1 MIHEAIDRGEGTSE
15 NPLLRDNRRQRDE
28 RSESLS
34 QLGFAEAEY
43 GAKKRQTQSEAFL
56 ERREALTPRAE
67 LEPRIAPH
75 DVRGASGRP
84 PDRLARDAAG
94 AMSAAALQPEDP
106 ARDDALCEV
115 ESMRRLAGVTLE
127 RVPDETTILNFRH
140 LLQRRDLGEVLFTAI
155 HEHLARRGL
164 LWRAGTIRDATI
176 IAAPESTKNAA
187 GARDPW
193 MRPTRKGK
201 KWHLGMKR
209 HIGTDDALGLVYG
222 VHTAP
227 AHEANIDVADKR
239 LHGDQRTMP
248 ADGRYQGLDRGAG
261 HKGRSVA
268 WHIALRPGRRAALVP
283 DDPPAL
289 AEKVNAR
296 VRAKVEHPF
305 RHIHAG
311 VRRCQGT
318 APPLCD
324 EREPAAPAG
333 RACESADRQPV
344 SGDLRPPCA
353 RRSRAAPKVQSNGR
367 DEGALPSRARL
378 SRRSDR
384 TSRSTGQGLQ
394 RLPRPFCGLRLLAS
408 PTDFRRS
415 ILGSSSTCLKLRSVF
430 KRSVADVFPK
440 RHRASD
446 ALRFSTQNHSESY
459 QHSKQKYGQ
468 DSHQPRQAQR
478 ITQARLI
485 NANAFLRQRELVD
498 HNVEGVKLPEQAQ

>member
-187 GARDPW
+187 GARDPE
-193 MRPTRKGK
+193 MHQTRKGK
-201 KWHLGMKR
+201 NGYFGMKL
-209 HIGTDDALGLVYG
+209 HIGTDRRGLV
-222 VHTAP
+222 HTVASGP
-227 AHEANIDVADKR
+227 AHEADITR
-239 LHGDQRTMP
+239 LPELLHGKEREILGDQAYWSQEQRQRF
-248 ADGRYQGLDRGAG
+248 ARAGIRYRAS
-261 HKGRSVA
+261 RRA
-268 WHIALRPGRRAALVP
+268 RPGRPLT
-283 DDPPAL
+283 
-289 AEKVNAR
+289 
-296 VRAKVEHPF
+296 EHQK
-305 RHIHAG
+305 RIN
-311 VRRCQGT
+311 RI
-318 APPLCD
+318 
-324 EREPAAPAG
+324 
-333 RACESADRQPV
+333 
-344 SGDLRPPCA
+344 
-353 RRSRAAPKVQSNGR
+353 RSRA
-367 DEGALPSRARL
+367 RAWGEFPFHVVKRL
-378 SRRSDR
+378 WGYARTRYRGLYKNTVRAGVMFGLANLYLVRR
-384 TSRSTGQGLQ
+384 
-394 RLPRPFCGLRLLAS
+394 RLL
-408 PTDFRRS
+408 PQ
-415 ILGSSSTCLKLRSVF
+415 G
-430 KRSVADVFPK
+430 
-440 RHRASD
+440 
-446 ALRFSTQNHSESY
+446 
-459 QHSKQKYGQ
+459 
-468 DSHQPRQAQR
+468 AQCV
-478 ITQARLI
+478 L
-485 NANAFLRQRELVD
+485 
-498 HNVEGVKLPEQAQ
+498 